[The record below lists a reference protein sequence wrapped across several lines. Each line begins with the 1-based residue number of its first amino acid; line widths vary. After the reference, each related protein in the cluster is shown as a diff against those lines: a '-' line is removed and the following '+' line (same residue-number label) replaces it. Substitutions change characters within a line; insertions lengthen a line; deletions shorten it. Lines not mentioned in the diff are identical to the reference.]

1 MEHHCYTVHILV
13 LPPCRTATTPAPAPP
28 TPSTLA
34 HWQAGHCGGFE
45 VGYVQEKSYM
55 MCHDVSLDLQTKV
68 ETVPAARDAHK
79 STGFRFTFLLPVCR
93 FNARAAMTFRTRGWP
108 D

>member
-1 MEHHCYTVHILV
+1 MLVELEVVMPPHTPLHIV
-13 LPPCRTATTPAPAPP
+13 
-28 TPSTLA
+28 
-34 HWQAGHCGGFE
+34 
-45 VGYVQEKSYM
+45 
-55 MCHDVSLDLQTKV
+55 HDVSLDLQTKV

>member
-1 MEHHCYTVHILV
+1 MASPNTIVIQYIFLFSHRAVR
-13 LPPCRTATTPAPAPP
+13 LPHPRPRHQRRQRSHT
-28 TPSTLA
+28 
-34 HWQAGHCGGFE
+34 GHCGGFE
-45 VGYVQEKSYM
+45 VGYVQDKSYM